1 MGKKVMFDSN
11 VWQKVVCPDD
21 YTDDEQYAELC
32 KVHQKIKNGDIEPYI
47 SETVFTLE
55 NVQKKQRKDKFGGM
69 KASNKTQIEEREGAI
84 HIRFEIGPNPDDAVS
99 LDDNP
104 HLKKYAEEA
113 LKLGFRIVRA
123 PRIGQLTNKDLDG
136 RVFRVPDFDTF
147 NEKLGEVGGKIE
159 AHGAGMAQLH
169 SLIGGNPGRNINEM
183 IHSAPES
190 DTKKIAKAIA
200 EWADGDSVA
209 ACIAL
214 GLDCF
219 CTRDR
224 AKGAGTASVLS
235 AANLAWLEADYGFK
249 VVEPGE
255 LA

>member
-1 MGKKVMFDSN
+1 MFDSN

-32 KVHQKIKNGDIEPYI
+32 KIHQKIKSGDIEPYI

-55 NVQKKQRKDKFGGM
+55 NIQKKQRKDKFGGM
-69 KASNKTQIEEREGAI
+69 KASHKTHIEEGDEAI
-84 HIRFEIGPNPDDAVS
+84 HIRFEIGPNPNDAVS

-123 PRIGQLTNKDLDG
+123 PRIGQLTNKDLNG
-136 RVFRVPDFDTF
+136 RVYNVPDFNTF
-147 NEKLGEVGGKIE
+147 NEKLGEVGAKIE
-159 AHGAGMAQLH
+159 ARGAGMAQLQF
-169 SLIGGNPGRNINEM
+169 LIAGNPGRNINEM
-183 IHSAPES
+183 INSAPES

-224 AKGAGTASVLS
+224 ARGAGTASVLS
-235 AANLAWLEADYGFK
+235 VANQAWLEADYGFK
-249 VVEPGE
+249 AVEPGE